1 MTTPPKTRTT
11 ARVLEIRASA
21 ALSAALRA
29 KKLTTAPIVIKH
41 ENDLHSLTPQA
52 WVQLAV
58 HRSRGEDCQFA
69 ACGAKYLATLF
80 QDVTGWGAKQYEDV
94 LIKLASNLNTH
105 LANPMGLDDDRYEH
119 IRRLYDLIPDHL
131 QETAFAHDATNHL

>member
-1 MTTPPKTRTT
+1 MTTPPKKRTT

-52 WVQLAV
+52 WVDLAV
-58 HRSRGEDCQFA
+58 SRSNNEDCQFA
-69 ACGAKYLATLF
+69 ACGATYLAAIF
-80 QDVTGWGAKQYEDV
+80 EDVTGWGAKEYEDV
-94 LIKLASNLNTH
+94 LIKLASTLSGY
-105 LANPMGLDDDRYEH
+105 LADPQDLDDNSYEDLHHLYDRIPAH
-119 IRRLYDLIPDHL
+119 IR
-131 QETAFAHDATNHL
+131 ETAFVNDATNHL